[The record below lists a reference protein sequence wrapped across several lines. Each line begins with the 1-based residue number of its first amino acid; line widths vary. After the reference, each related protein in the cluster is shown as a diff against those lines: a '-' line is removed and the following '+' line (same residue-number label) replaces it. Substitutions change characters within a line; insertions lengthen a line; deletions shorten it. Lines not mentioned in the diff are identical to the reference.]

1 LFWVVLLYAA
11 LGTLITHL
19 IGRSLTKLYFDR
31 QRREADFRFS
41 LARLREYSEQ
51 IALLSGEN
59 SERTTLYHRFSEI
72 VMNYLSIVT
81 KRKQLMAFT
90 ASYGQLSPIIPYV
103 ITAPFYFAGRIQLGV
118 MTQTASAFGRV
129 EGALTFFINYY
140 TSLANFKSVLDRLS
154 SFDLAIDHAQAQA
167 NSAQIIAP
175 SVASAIELRDLAL
188 LLPDRRQIVSVTEL
202 NLNPGPA
209 VLLTGPSGSGKST
222 LFRAIAGIWP
232 HLTGAIFMP
241 DTARIMLA
249 PQRPYIPMGTLA
261 EAIVYPGESERYSR
275 SEIEEALAAAKLS
288 PFIARLDEENHWGQR
303 LSGGEQQ
310 RVAIARALLAKPNW
324 LFLDEATSALDE
336 NLEAEIYKML
346 RTRLPDTTIISIGHR
361 STLQAYHDRHLEMT
375 RQEDGLFTPKD
386 KARA

>member
-1 LFWVVLLYAA
+1 
-11 LGTLITHL
+11 
-19 IGRSLTKLYFDR
+19 
-31 QRREADFRFS
+31 
-41 LARLREYSEQ
+41 
-51 IALLSGEN
+51 
-59 SERTTLYHRFSEI
+59 
-72 VMNYLSIVT
+72 M
-81 KRKQLMAFT
+81 
-90 ASYGQLSPIIPYV
+90 
-103 ITAPFYFAGRIQLGV
+103 
-118 MTQTASAFGRV
+118 
-129 EGALTFFINYY
+129 
-140 TSLANFKSVLDRLS
+140 
-154 SFDLAIDHAQAQA
+154 
-167 NSAQIIAP
+167 
-175 SVASAIELRDLAL
+175 
-188 LLPDRRQIVSVTEL
+188 LPDQRQIVSVAEL

-241 DTARIMLA
+241 ERARIMLA

-261 EAIVYPGESERYSR
+261 EAIIYPGELERYSR
-275 SEIEEALAAAKLS
+275 SEIEEALRAAKLS

-346 RTRLPDTTIISIGHR
+346 RERLPNTTIISIGHR
-361 STLQAYHDRHLEMT
+361 STLQAYHDRHIEMT
-375 RQEDGLFTPKD
+375 RQGDGLFTPKD